1 MRLSATMPG
10 MTAEAA
16 SHPPAHPPRIAVIV
30 PCHDEAATIA
40 KVVGDFAAALP
51 AAAIHVFDN
60 NSGDATAERARA
72 AGATVRTVTLQGK
85 GNVIRRAFADIDADL
100 YVLVDGDDT
109 YDAAAAPA
117 LVARL
122 LDDGLDMV
130 VGARRDQSQAAYRPG
145 HRFGNVLLTR
155 CAGLLFGR
163 SFDDMLSGY
172 RVFSRRY
179 VKSFAAHAHG
189 FETETEL
196 AVHALQL
203 RMPVAEVSTHYG
215 ARPEG
220 SQSKL
225 NTWRDGWRILM
236 TILKLFKAER
246 PLLFFSVGFVACALT
261 SIGLSI
267 PLLETYVQTG
277 LVPRFPTAILCVA
290 LMLLGFLLLACGL
303 ILDTVTR
310 GRVEAKHL
318 AYLSVPRTGAQR

>member
-1 MRLSATMPG
+1 MTSPARIALSADAG
-10 MTAEAA
+10 L
-16 SHPPAHPPRIAVIV
+16 RVAVVV
-30 PCHDEAATIA
+30 PCHNEAATIA
-40 KVVGDFAAALP
+40 KVVRDFATALP
-51 AAAIHVFDN
+51 GAAVHVFDN
-60 NSGDATAERARA
+60 NSRDATAAQARA
-72 AGATVRTVTLQGK
+72 AGAHVHAVGLQGK
-85 GNVIRRAFADIDADL
+85 GNVVRRAFADVEADI
-100 YVLVDGDDT
+100 YVMVDGDDT
-109 YDAAAAPA
+109 YDASAAPL
-117 LVARL
+117 LVERL
-122 LDDGLDMV
+122 LNEGLDMV
-130 VGARRDQSQAAYRPG
+130 VGARRDQAQAAYRPG

-179 VKSFAAHAHG
+179 VKSFAAHAQG

-203 RMPVAEVSTHYG
+203 RMPVAEVATAYG
-215 ARPEG
+215 VRPEG

-236 TILKLFKAER
+236 TIAKLFKAER
-246 PLLFFSVGFVACALT
+246 PLLFFSVGFVACVLASL
-261 SIGLSI
+261 GLAV

-303 ILDTVTR
+303 VLDTVTR
-310 GRVEAKHL
+310 GRIEAKHL
-318 AYLSVPRTGAQR
+318 AYLSIPRPGTRA

>member
-1 MRLSATMPG
+1 MPG
-10 MTAEAA
+10 MPTVAEPILTDVFA
-16 SHPPAHPPRIAVIV
+16 SLRIAVVV
-30 PCHDEAATIA
+30 PCHDEAATIG
-40 KVVGDFAAALP
+40 KVVRDFSAALP
-51 AAAIHVFDN
+51 GAAIHVFDN
-60 NSGDATAERARA
+60 NSADDTAARARA
-72 AGATVRTVTLQGK
+72 AGAQVRQVGLQGK
-85 GNVIRRAFADIDADL
+85 GNVVRRAFADVDADL

-122 LDDGLDMV
+122 VDDGLDMV
-130 VGARRDQSQAAYRPG
+130 VGARRDQAEAAYRPG
-145 HRFGNVLLTR
+145 HRLGNRLLTR
-155 CAGLLFGR
+155 CAGQLFGR
-163 SFDDMLSGY
+163 SFEDMLSGY

-179 VKSFAAHAHG
+179 VKSFAAHAQG

-203 RMPVAEVSTHYG
+203 RMPVAEVEAVYG

-236 TILKLFKAER
+236 TIIKLFKAER
-246 PLLFFSVGFVACALT
+246 PLLFFSTGFVACAVT
-261 SIGLSI
+261 SVVLAI
-267 PLLETYVQTG
+267 PLFETYLQTG

-310 GRVEAKHL
+310 GRIEAKHL
-318 AYLSVPRTGAQR
+318 AYLAVPRLGSRT

>member
-1 MRLSATMPG
+1 MAG
-10 MTAEAA
+10 MN
-16 SHPPAHPPRIAVIV
+16 PPTDILPAVLQGLRIAVLI

-40 KVVGDFAAALP
+40 KVVADFNAALP
-51 AAAIHVFDN
+51 GAAVHVLDN
-60 NSGDATAERARA
+60 NSRDDTAALARA
-72 AGATVRTVTLQGK
+72 AGARVHAVPLQGK
-85 GNVIRRAFADIDADL
+85 GNVVRRAFADVEADL

-117 LVARL
+117 LAQRL
-122 LDDGLDMV
+122 LVDGLDMV
-130 VGARRDQSQAAYRPG
+130 VGARRDQEQAAYRPG
-145 HRFGNVLLTR
+145 HRAGNVLLTR

-179 VKSFAAHAHG
+179 VKSFAAHARG

-203 RMPVAEVSTHYG
+203 RMPVAEVPTRYG
-215 ARPEG
+215 ARPDG

-225 NTWRDGWRILM
+225 NTWRDGWRILT

-246 PLLFFSVGFVACALT
+246 PLLFFSVGFALCAVL
-261 SIGLSI
+261 SLGLAT
-267 PLLETYVQTG
+267 PLLLTYLETG
-277 LVPRFPTAILCVA
+277 LVPRLPTAVLCVA

-310 GRVEAKHL
+310 GRIEAKHL
-318 AYLSVPRTGAQR
+318 AYLSIPRATVDR